1 MWSMVHR
8 RTVLVK
14 VGAGR
19 FTRTGGKGH
28 KVRKQ
33 DGSRMVLVKV
43 GTRMFTRTAW
53 GGTHDAQ
60 ADGSSEGVGTKV
72 H

>member
-1 MWSMVHR
+1 M
-8 RTVLVK
+8 K
-14 VGAGR
+14 VRERR

-43 GTRMFTRTAW
+43 GNRMFTRTAW
-53 GGTHDAQ
+53 RGAHDAQ
-60 ADGSSEGVGTKV
+60 ESGSSEGEGTKV

>member
-1 MWSMVHR
+1 MGSMVHR

-14 VGAGR
+14 VWERR

-33 DGSRMVLVKV
+33 DGSRTVLVKV
-43 GTRMFTRTAW
+43 REQRFTRT
-53 GGTHDAQ
+53 GGKGHKVRKQ
-60 ADGSSEGVGTKV
+60 DGSSEGRSRNV

>member
-1 MWSMVHR
+1 M
-8 RTVLVK
+8 K
-14 VGAGR
+14 VRERR

-28 KVRKQ
+28 KVWEQ

-43 GTRMFTRTAW
+43 GNRMFTRTAW
-53 GGTHDAQ
+53 GGVHIAQ
-60 ADGSSEGVGTKV
+60 EGGSSEGEGTKV